1 MWYWGENGRQHVGKV
16 IAAGAENNHVPAI
29 MGWDRTDTLS
39 EAIEEA
45 RGFIGR
51 GASDLV
57 RSHSPDSADRR
68 HALI

>member
-1 MWYWGENGRQHVGKV
+1 
-16 IAAGAENNHVPAI
+16 

-51 GASDLV
+51 NATISVVKVPPILQTEV
-57 RSHSPDSADRR
+57 K
-68 HALI
+68 L